1 MKGGAQVSLPFR
13 KDAAAEVAWDEL
25 LDAIRTAV
33 DGMGGVKELAFQVD
47 ASPSLVS
54 DALHERDRK
63 RVAAEWLVTI
73 VQRAPA
79 DAVQLVLQKLAALR
93 GYEVRRRKALT
104 PEERL
109 ERALEK
115 LRTFGAH
122 GARAAAEVEGE

>member
-1 MKGGAQVSLPFR
+1 MQVSLPFR
-13 KDAAAEVAWDEL
+13 KDAVAERAWDEVL
-25 LDAIRTAV
+25 EAIKLAV
-33 DGMGGVKELAFQVD
+33 AEMGGVKELAFQVD
-47 ASPSLVS
+47 SAPSLVS
-54 DALHERDRK
+54 DALAERDRK

-79 DAVQLVLQKLAALR
+79 DSVLLLLQKLAALR
-93 GYEVRRRKALT
+93 GFDVRRKKALT